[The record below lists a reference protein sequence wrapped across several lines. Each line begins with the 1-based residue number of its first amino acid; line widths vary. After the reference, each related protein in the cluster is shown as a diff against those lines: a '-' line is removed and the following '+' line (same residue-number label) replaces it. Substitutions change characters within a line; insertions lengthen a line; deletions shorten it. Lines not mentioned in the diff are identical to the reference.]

1 MDDKYNWDLTQIFK
15 NDEDFNNRKNELYK
29 ILNQIKEFQGKLCD
43 SAENLYNCYY
53 LYEKAEELL
62 EKIYPY
68 GMLKYHLDMSNQDS
82 IKLFKLVENIEADF
96 SIAVSY
102 ITPEII
108 ETDEEKIKSF
118 FTQKKELN
126 KYKRDIEEIL
136 EKKKYV
142 LSQESENLLSNYSE
156 IFANSKNTY
165 DIFTNAELKYGKI
178 KNEDGEEVELTD
190 ATYINF
196 LKSKNRN
203 VRKDAFNLMYN
214 SYQKYI
220 NTITELYIS
229 RVKYSTIT
237 SKIRNYKSSLEKAV
251 IHDDASIKV
260 YESLIQTVNN
270 MLTVNHEFI
279 DLKKKLLN
287 LSTMNM
293 YDIYLNPLELDLDKI
308 TFEQAKEEVLNAL
321 SLLGEDYIKLL
332 NEAFDNRWIDVY
344 EKENK
349 RGGAYSM
356 GIYGLHP
363 FVLTNFIGDKRD
375 VSTIAHELGH
385 AIHSY
390 YSDNNQNVLDASYT
404 IMVAEVASTVNEIL
418 LSSYQ
423 IKNETD
429 KVKKA
434 SLIYE
439 MLEMVRATL
448 FGQAMFAEFEKIVH
462 QKIEEGQMLSAEDL
476 NNIYYNL
483 NKKYFG
489 DSVEVDEKIKYEWAR
504 IPHFYSCFYVYKY
517 ATGISAA
524 IAIASKIL
532 DGEPGYVEKYKEMLK
547 QGKTKKS
554 IDLLKMVDVDLES
567 SKPYEDAINF
577 YKENIEELKELIEC
591 TLGNEN

>member
-15 NDEDFNNRKNELYK
+15 NDEDFNNSKNELYK
-29 ILNQIKEFQGKLCD
+29 ILNQIKEFQGKICD

-53 LYEKAEELL
+53 LYEKAEELF

-108 ETDEEKIKSF
+108 ESDEEKIKSF

-142 LSQESENLLSNYSE
+142 LSKEAENLLSNYSE

-178 KNEDGEEVELTD
+178 TNEQGKELELTD

-196 LKSKNRN
+196 LKSKDRN
-203 VRKDAFNLMYN
+203 VRKQAFDLMYDR
-214 SYQKYI
+214 YQKYI
-220 NTITELYIS
+220 NTITELYLS

-237 SKIRNYKSSLEKAV
+237 SKIRAYKSSLEKAV

-344 EKENK
+344 EKEHK

-423 IKNETD
+423 IINETD

-439 MLEMVRATL
+439 MLEMIRATL
-448 FGQAMFAEFEKIVH
+448 FRQAMFAEFEKIVH
-462 QKIEEGQMLSAEDL
+462 EKIEEGQMLSAEDL

-577 YKENIEELKELIEC
+577 YRKNIEELKELIK
-591 TLGNEN
+591 

>member
-203 VRKDAFNLMYN
+203 VRKML
-214 SYQKYI
+214 
-220 NTITELYIS
+220 
-229 RVKYSTIT
+229 
-237 SKIRNYKSSLEKAV
+237 
-251 IHDDASIKV
+251 
-260 YESLIQTVNN
+260 LI
-270 MLTVNHEFI
+270 
-279 DLKKKLLN
+279 
-287 LSTMNM
+287 
-293 YDIYLNPLELDLDKI
+293 
-308 TFEQAKEEVLNAL
+308 
-321 SLLGEDYIKLL
+321 
-332 NEAFDNRWIDVY
+332 
-344 EKENK
+344 
-349 RGGAYSM
+349 
-356 GIYGLHP
+356 
-363 FVLTNFIGDKRD
+363 
-375 VSTIAHELGH
+375 
-385 AIHSY
+385 
-390 YSDNNQNVLDASYT
+390 
-404 IMVAEVASTVNEIL
+404 
-418 LSSYQ
+418 
-423 IKNETD
+423 
-429 KVKKA
+429 
-434 SLIYE
+434 
-439 MLEMVRATL
+439 
-448 FGQAMFAEFEKIVH
+448 
-462 QKIEEGQMLSAEDL
+462 
-476 NNIYYNL
+476 
-483 NKKYFG
+483 
-489 DSVEVDEKIKYEWAR
+489 
-504 IPHFYSCFYVYKY
+504 
-517 ATGISAA
+517 
-524 IAIASKIL
+524 
-532 DGEPGYVEKYKEMLK
+532 
-547 QGKTKKS
+547 
-554 IDLLKMVDVDLES
+554 
-567 SKPYEDAINF
+567 
-577 YKENIEELKELIEC
+577 
-591 TLGNEN
+591 

>member
-448 FGQAMFAEFEKIVH
+448 FRQAMFAEFEKIVH

-577 YKENIEELKELIEC
+577 YRKNIEELKELIK
-591 TLGNEN
+591 

>member
-82 IKLFKLVENIEADF
+82 VKLFKLVENIEADF

-448 FGQAMFAEFEKIVH
+448 FRQAMFAEFEKIVH

-577 YKENIEELKELIEC
+577 YRKNIEELKELIK
-591 TLGNEN
+591 